1 MKKYIYKLFKICIQ
15 LILVV
20 LIAVFLIKK
29 VNGGGILLKK
39 ILPQTQDTEES
50 TTDLRKEQWNTDNS
64 NSFNTIGE
72 FSAVIFMK
80 TYDVKSFTV
89 IGKNIPDEIQ
99 SVHQLDW
106 EEYRRNGNALTG
118 DYSIVKV
125 TYTITDPVCE
135 REYMGNC
142 VTIFNEALSSIKR
155 EPVAMFPYV
164 YDTIDSRH
172 FHYQLEKDI
181 TQEFTNY
188 YVVPDEYLDEA
199 HKQQTC
205 IFINP
210 NGLAYDENG
219 RAPNVTEAMFMKI
232 PISSFEQKQGD

>member
-64 NSFNTIGE
+64 NSFNTISE

-89 IGKNIPDEIQ
+89 
-99 SVHQLDW
+99 
-106 EEYRRNGNALTG
+106 R
-118 DYSIVKV
+118 
-125 TYTITDPVCE
+125 
-135 REYMGNC
+135 
-142 VTIFNEALSSIKR
+142 
-155 EPVAMFPYV
+155 
-164 YDTIDSRH
+164 
-172 FHYQLEKDI
+172 
-181 TQEFTNY
+181 
-188 YVVPDEYLDEA
+188 
-199 HKQQTC
+199 
-205 IFINP
+205 
-210 NGLAYDENG
+210 
-219 RAPNVTEAMFMKI
+219 
-232 PISSFEQKQGD
+232 